1 MGYPTEVGYPTSYEK
16 AFNGDSCL
24 CVVDTGASISLIGK
38 SQWDILNKDSS
49 CEMLPSDIVAEAANN
64 SLIGI
69 VGKTV
74 LSICVNGRQMSE
86 QTFYVKARLLYAIYI
101 KQEI

>member
-1 MGYPTEVGYPTSYEK
+1 MIEASV
-16 AFNGDSCL
+16 NGNSFL

-38 SQWDILNKDSS
+38 SQWDILHKDSS
-49 CEMLPSDIVAEAANN
+49 CEMLPSDIVAEAANT

-74 LSICVNGRQMSE
+74 LSVCV
-86 QTFYVKARLLYAIYI
+86 T
-101 KQEI
+101 